1 MAVDGRIILNA
12 SLDNLAREINI
23 EENVQD
29 ALEVIAQYSNF
40 ADSTLLYMGTRP
52 DSEFLAEVLQHQDL
66 TTVGR
71 YNMVRKKWRKVQI
84 ISFEKRDLEIKFFF
98 YRTQPNVAEHIVEKI
113 QSGKAY
119 SKEDLMK
126 IILGSTQGMS
136 PHESLIGK
144 QARTLDTYALDHVD
158 LVRFNPLFIV
168 GFQMPFRA
176 REKKRIYTA
185 SCNF

>member
-40 ADSTLLYMGTRP
+40 ADSTLLYMRTRP

-71 YNMVRKKWRKVQI
+71 YSMVRKKWRKVQI
-84 ISFEKRDLEIKFFF
+84 ISFIKQDWEVKF
-98 YRTQPNVAEHIVEKI
+98 
-113 QSGKAY
+113 
-119 SKEDLMK
+119 
-126 IILGSTQGMS
+126 
-136 PHESLIGK
+136 
-144 QARTLDTYALDHVD
+144 
-158 LVRFNPLFIV
+158 
-168 GFQMPFRA
+168 
-176 REKKRIYTA
+176 
-185 SCNF
+185 